1 MNATYWLVPRGL
13 SSLLS
18 YTDHDYLSSGSIIHL
33 RLGLPILTINQ
44 ENDPWTCLQANV
56 MGAISQL
63 RLLLPMYV

>member
-1 MNATYWLVPRGL
+1 MNAAYWLVPRGL

-18 YTDHDYLSSGSIIHL
+18 YTDHDYLSGGSTIHF

-44 ENDPWTCLQANV
+44 ENAPWTCLQVNV